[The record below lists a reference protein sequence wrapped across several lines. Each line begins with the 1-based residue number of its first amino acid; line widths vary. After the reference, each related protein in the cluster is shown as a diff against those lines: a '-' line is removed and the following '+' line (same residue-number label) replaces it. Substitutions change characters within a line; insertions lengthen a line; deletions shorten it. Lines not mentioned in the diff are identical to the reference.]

1 MTMQVNGS
9 SATDNIYG
17 GCSDKTEADAKRQEP
32 VSIFSDKNNNGI
44 VDKKDF
50 DDEATAQLAFEK
62 GLLGRSWDAVK
73 DFIDKLLTT
82 DATENLTQEIRYSEI
97 GTEYLA
103 DIDDSGKEVR
113 RTYYNE
119 DRRTVRRIMNMEY
132 GEDGKLAKKILLD
145 AEGDLAANMPP
156 IIRYEYDNGK
166 EVKRTYYEEDGTI
179 SKIINMEYD
188 EDGKLVKEIYSDAE
202 GNLTGDKPILRHE
215 YAESYER
222 VMYYN
227 KNDEFVSS
235 FVSYTGETPAYNGKN
250 GGEIT
255 KAIYDAY
262 NKLPDND
269 EHENAFNSVLKRIF
283 GYGVRIDAYRD
294 GSREIIL
301 KDGTTLYIN
310 TAWDGDGSLTIT
322 HPDRTVEKYSPEGE
336 LLE

>member
-1 MTMQVNGS
+1 MTMQVNSS

-82 DATENLTQEIRYSEI
+82 DATENLTKETRYSEI

-103 DIDDSGKEVR
+103 EIDSSGKEVR
-113 RTYYNE
+113 RTYY
-119 DRRTVRRIMNMEY
+119 
-132 GEDGKLAKKILLD
+132 K
-145 AEGDLAANMPP
+145 
-156 IIRYEYDNGK
+156 
-166 EVKRTYYEEDGTI
+166 EDGTI

-188 EDGKLVKEIYSDAE
+188 EDGKLVKEIYLDAE
-202 GNLTGDKPILRHE
+202 GNLDATNIPPIVRHE

-222 VMYYN
+222 IMFYN

-250 GGEIT
+250 GGKIT
-255 KAIYDAY
+255 KSMYDIF
-262 NKLPDND
+262 NKLVDID
-269 EHENAFNSVLKRIF
+269 EDGRAFESVLRRIF
-283 GYGVRIDAYRD
+283 GDKLKDIYTSRG
-294 GSREIIL
+294 GSAEISL
-301 KDGTTLYIN
+301 KDGTTIYMDNHLCSGNGNI
-310 TAWDGDGSLTIT
+310 IT
-322 HPDRTVEKYSPEGE
+322 HPDGTVEKYSREGE